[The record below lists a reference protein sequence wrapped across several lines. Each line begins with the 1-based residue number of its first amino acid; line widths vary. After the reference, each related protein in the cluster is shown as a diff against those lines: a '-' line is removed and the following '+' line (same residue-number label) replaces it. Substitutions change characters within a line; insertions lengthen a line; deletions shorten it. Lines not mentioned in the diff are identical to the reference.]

1 MGYESWI
8 SYRYLLASKGRFL
21 TFLNIV
27 SITGIAIGVA
37 SLIVVI
43 SVMTG
48 FGNNLR
54 DKIIGTTPHV
64 VIEKETGIGDIPQLL
79 KKLQGMPGVAGASP
93 YIQGNIFLEYEG
105 QARGLIVRGVDPQTE
120 GHVTKVREFLDQGNL
135 EALTGDTVIIGQE
148 LARYFG
154 YQIGDEITLI
164 SPGSGLKGE
173 GWRYRLTIAGIFDTG
188 MVDFDMNLALI
199 HIDKARRIFGFSDG
213 MAMGIGVK
221 LTVPD
226 RAQEMKAAIHQSLGY
241 SFLVKTW
248 IDMNRNLFEALFLEK
263 WGLFII
269 LTLMV
274 IVAAFNIIST
284 LVVTVSSKVH
294 DIGILK
300 SIGAAKYSIRRIFI
314 RQGVLIGFLG
324 IFWGLIGGF
333 GICYVLKNYV
343 KVPAEIYSMDHVPVD
358 VQLSDVLAIVVAA
371 ALICFFATLYPASKA
386 ANLQPVDALRYE

>member
-1 MGYESWI
+1 MGYENWI
-8 SYRYLLASKGRFL
+8 SYRYLFASKGRFL

-37 SLIVVI
+37 ALIVVI

-54 DKIIGTTPHV
+54 EKIIGTTPHIT
-64 VIEKETGIGDIPQLL
+64 IEKETGITEVESLVNRVRAID
-79 KKLQGMPGVAGASP
+79 GVVGASA

-105 QARGLIVRGVDPQTE
+105 QARGLVVRGVDPQTE
-120 GHVTKVREFLDQGNL
+120 GQVTKVRDFLSEGQLKDL
-135 EALTGDTVIIGQE
+135 GDSGIIIGRE
-148 LARYFG
+148 LARYYG
-154 YQIGDEITLI
+154 YSIGDTISLI
-164 SPGSGLKGE
+164 APGSGIKGD
-173 GWRYRLTIAGIFDTG
+173 GWRYQLKVAGIFDTG
-188 MVDFDMNLALI
+188 MMDFDMNLALV
-199 HIDKARRIFGFSDG
+199 HIRQAQRIFSMDEGS
-213 MAMGIGVK
+213 AMGVGVK
-221 LTVPD
+221 LDNPD
-226 RAQEMKAAIHQSLGY
+226 QAQEMKAVVYQTLGY

-300 SIGAAKYSIRRIFI
+300 SIGATRQAIRRIFM
-314 RQGVLIGFLG
+314 RQGFYIGLLG
-324 IFWGLIGGF
+324 IFWGLVGGF

-343 KVPAEIYSMDHVPVD
+343 RVPSEIYLIDHVPVD
-358 VQLSDVLAIVVAA
+358 IQVSDILAIVGA
-371 ALICFFATLYPASKA
+371 ALVICFLSTMYPASKA
-386 ANLQPVDALRYE
+386 ASLEPVEALRYE